1 MRNIQGINRRE
12 NCTFRQNL
20 LTYILGCAKIY
31 EEGDYV
37 KIVAFDKLYHTDYN
51 LRSIFAMEQPWK
63 NGEVFKHAAPRPTS
77 AFLYLK
83 NCSAV
88 YEYSD
93 KSLEAKRGDVVYIP
107 KGSVYSTYF
116 TKESKESTSAY
127 LIEFNAIDLLGED
140 FIFADEITVIENI
153 KGSEA
158 DCFYDTTK
166 FFKTANPCIAEAK
179 AAIYKLVSGFSYQRK
194 ITDIYKSEFS
204 SIAEGIVYMENDIF
218 QEKSIAEIAEMCH
231 VSQSHFRSLFKK
243 YSGVSPISYQINAKI
258 ERAKYLFTHEHMTVG
273 EVSEYMGFSD
283 DAYFCKLFKK
293 YTGLSPKAYLG
304 KKRD

>member
-1 MRNIQGINRRE
+1 MNIQGINRRE
-12 NCTFRQNL
+12 NCTFRQFL
-20 LTYILGCAKIY
+20 LTYILGYAKIHT
-31 EEGDYV
+31 EGDYMDV
-37 KIVAFDKLYHTDYN
+37 VAFDKLYHTDYN
-51 LRSIFAMEQPWK
+51 LKSIFAMAQTWR
-63 NGEVFKHAAPRPTS
+63 NGDVFKHTAPRPTS
-77 AFLYLK
+77 AFLYIK
-83 NCSAV
+83 NCGAV
-88 YEYSD
+88 YECGD
-93 KSLEAKRGDVVYIP
+93 KSIEAKMGDVVYIP

-116 TKESKESTSAY
+116 TKNSKENISAY
-127 LIEFNAIDLLGED
+127 LIEFNAVNLSGED

-166 FFKTANPCIAEAK
+166 FFKTASPCIAEAK
-179 AAIYKLVSGFSYQRK
+179 AAIYKLISSFSYQRK

-304 KKRD
+304 KKRN